1 MKAENRKKGALTVA
15 GYLCLTIVL
24 LAVISSAVFWI
35 SIYDILGKHRHNKTG
50 FGTKNVSLC
59 GKYG

>member
-24 LAVISSAVFWI
+24 LAVIPVF
-35 SIYDILGKHRHNKTG
+35 LPQ
-50 FGTKNVSLC
+50 FF
-59 GKYG
+59 